1 MSKTLKQLL
10 SFVLVAAMVLSFAAC
25 SAKKD
30 ENTLVVWNSIT
41 TEADKEKP
49 ENEWFFNKMCKA
61 FEDANPGVKIK
72 VIYESDQAAAQNK
85 LKAAVLGKNAPDI
98 VNTYA
103 GYTVTTLSDALQD
116 ITQYIPKEDM
126 EKITGWETLSKDS
139 KLGNPIYGYPG
150 RGNELGLM
158 FYNKELVAAAGVD
171 LEGEGAPKNAQEFK
185 AALQKIKDSGVLP
198 ITGVG
203 NPYSTLF
210 IFGAGSWW
218 TQQVG
223 PEVVTSNSLGTT
235 KFADDEAFIEV
246 CDFMYELYADGL
258 LNEDWASAA
267 DPSAAF
273 YNGEAAM
280 MPDGNWSIAYAL
292 EMMGD
297 KLGVYFV
304 PDFDDDV
311 LYEDAAIGGIGQA
324 YCVTSSCKNPEL
336 ATKFLSFISS
346 KENCIAWAKESSS
359 IPHRTD
365 VTAADMGW
373 EGIEVYEKALTQ
385 AQGNLLPW
393 NDNGMEASVMNEYY
407 KITGSVTVG
416 DMTGAEAAEML
427 DKTAEMAKENASAGN

>member
-1 MSKTLKQLL
+1 MNKTLKQLL
-10 SFVLVAAMVLSFAAC
+10 SFVLVAVMVLSFAAC

-30 ENTLVVWNSIT
+30 ENTLVIWNSLA

-61 FEDANPGVKIK
+61 FEEANPGVKIK

-85 LKAAVLGKNAPDI
+85 LKAAILGKNAPDI

-103 GYTVTTLSDALQD
+103 GYTVTALSDALQD

-126 EKITGWETLSKDS
+126 ETITGWETLSKDS

-280 MPDGNWSIAYAL
+280 IPEGNWSIAYAL

-304 PDFDDDV
+304 PDFDDDAI
-311 LYEDAAIGGIGQA
+311 YKDAAIGGIGQA

-336 ATKFLSFISS
+336 ATKFLSFISN
-346 KENCIAWAKESSS
+346 KENVIAWAKESSC

-373 EGIEVYEKALTQ
+373 EGIEVYEKALKQ

>member
-1 MSKTLKQLL
+1 MNKTLKQLL
-10 SFVLVAAMVLSFAAC
+10 SFVLVAVMVLSFAAC

-30 ENTLVVWNSIT
+30 ENTLVIWNSLA

-61 FEDANPGVKIK
+61 FEEANPGVKIK

-85 LKAAVLGKNAPDI
+85 LKAAILGKNAPDI

-158 FYNKELVAAAGVD
+158 FYNKELVSAAGVD

-336 ATKFLSFISS
+336 ATKFLSFISN
-346 KENCIAWAKESSS
+346 KENVIAWAKESSS